1 MTEIYTYAPGL
12 LLSFTALTLALIS
25 PGPSVLAILGTAL
38 GQGRTAALSMA
49 IGVASGTTSWA
60 LLTVLGLSALIA
72 VSANALFI
80 IKIFGGCYLLWLAI
94 KAFRAA
100 ARSLAAHYVQGLAIH
115 MTNPKAAFAW
125 LSVAALG
132 MQADA
137 PIWVAAAL
145 VIGAACLSLT
155 INCFYALAFS
165 SAPVFAAYKRARRGI
180 QATLGL
186 FFTAAGARLLA
197 Q

>member
-1 MTEIYTYAPGL
+1 M
-12 LLSFTALTLALIS
+12 
-25 PGPSVLAILGTAL
+25 
-38 GQGRTAALSMA
+38 
-49 IGVASGTTSWA
+49 
-60 LLTVLGLSALIA
+60 
-72 VSANALFI
+72 
-80 IKIFGGCYLLWLAI
+80 
-94 KAFRAA
+94 
-100 ARSLAAHYVQGLAIH
+100 AAHYVQGLAIH